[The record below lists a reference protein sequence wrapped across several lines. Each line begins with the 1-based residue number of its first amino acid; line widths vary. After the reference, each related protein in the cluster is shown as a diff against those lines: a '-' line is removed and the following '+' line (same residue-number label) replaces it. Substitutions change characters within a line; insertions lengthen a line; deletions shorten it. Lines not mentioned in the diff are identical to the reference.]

1 MEKIT
6 IENLLTTLFKYGFDK
21 VDQILYA
28 QVLNELSLENA
39 KTKDFDFDLTVS
51 VSKAITKDGS
61 SYKLNN
67 NRDIAIWFAYHTS
80 EKLLEYFKEIDFEKL
95 VIKKLEALGYNS
107 EDYVLG
113 NVQIDPTLF
122 SQKEMGIINEMIAR
136 KRNAINAQ
144 IAEEDRIASTRE
156 NMMNSEDY
164 IDWLISYAKVN
175 NGEIFF
181 SKEKDED
188 LNIGEKAY
196 EKIKDLPIF
205 YELIRQYSVCF
216 ERGNIAYSIIKHKDE
231 IIHIG
236 KYGDSSEEYFLNIAS
251 QVDEKGI
258 PKVGH
263 NMTYTNYSDV
273 VNKYKKQNH
282 PEKSIGTKE

>member
-67 NRDIAIWFAYHTS
+67 NRNIAIWFAYHTS

-156 NMMNSEDY
+156 EMMTSNDY
-164 IDWLISYAKVN
+164 VEWLIAFAKVN
-175 NGEIFF
+175 NSSIYY
-181 SKEKDED
+181 SKTEEEKENTIARRK
-188 LNIGEKAY
+188 L
-196 EKIKDLPIF
+196 KDLPIF
-205 YELIRQYSVCF
+205 YELISNYVRPTTNSNLCYYALKYNGEVF
-216 ERGNIAYSIIKHKDE
+216 
-231 IIHIG
+231 HIG
-236 KYGDSSEEYFLNIAS
+236 KFADSEETYYVS
-251 QVDEKGI
+251 VPSSVDEKGI
-258 PKVGH
+258 PKIGYG
-263 NMTYTNYSDV
+263 MGCTEYSTIIE
-273 VNKYKKQNH
+273 KYMKQNH
-282 PEKSIGTKE
+282 PEKTIGTMK